1 MEAAMDNGITDIV
14 AECGGACACATC
26 HTYIAEDWF
35 DQLPVMSEMEE
46 SLLGV
51 VQERRAN
58 SRLACQ
64 IKVNAELDGLE
75 VHAADNEN

>member
-1 MEAAMDNGITDIV
+1 
-14 AECGGACACATC
+14 
-26 HTYIAEDWF
+26 
-35 DQLPVMSEMEE
+35 MSEMEE